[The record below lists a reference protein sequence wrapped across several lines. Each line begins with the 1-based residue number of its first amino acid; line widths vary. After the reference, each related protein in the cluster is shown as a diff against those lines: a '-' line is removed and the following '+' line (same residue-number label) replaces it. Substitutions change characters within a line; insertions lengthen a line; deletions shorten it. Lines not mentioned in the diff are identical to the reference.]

1 MRLLSLSQS
10 DSHNIKEKSRFAKPY
25 KLFAAYKV
33 FLWLIIS
40 ALGSGFVH
48 KSPCKAMLTT
58 PS

>member
-33 FLWLIIS
+33 FLWLMTF
-40 ALGSGFVH
+40 AFARDFVRN
-48 KSPCKAMLTT
+48 SPCKAMLTT